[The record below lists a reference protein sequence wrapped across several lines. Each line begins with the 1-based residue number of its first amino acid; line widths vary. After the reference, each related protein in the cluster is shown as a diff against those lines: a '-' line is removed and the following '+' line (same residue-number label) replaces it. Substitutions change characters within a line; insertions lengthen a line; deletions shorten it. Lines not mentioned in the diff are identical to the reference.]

1 MRGAAVPARVKVSR
15 TIFAADYRQPPAFDP
30 AKFRSGGSTASLLR
44 HHAADEW
51 WHVPGGRPR
60 RLLPQWWLAFQQWAL
75 TFQPAQ
81 SLVTNTL
88 LPLQI
93 AGMSASAKGSKLG
106 VANAVGA
113 V

>member
-1 MRGAAVPARVKVSR
+1 MPARVKVSR
-15 TIFAADYRQPPAFDP
+15 TIFAADYRQPPEFNSAT
-30 AKFRSGGSTASLLR
+30 FRSGSSIGLLR
-44 HHAADEW
+44 RHPADEW